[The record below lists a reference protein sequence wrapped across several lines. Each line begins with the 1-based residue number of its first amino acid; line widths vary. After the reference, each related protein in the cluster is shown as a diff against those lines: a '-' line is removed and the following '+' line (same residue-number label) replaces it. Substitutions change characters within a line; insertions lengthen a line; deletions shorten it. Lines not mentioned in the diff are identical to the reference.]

1 MFAGSSDQLKR
12 IIDLKNSL
20 EKAAKKYV
28 ELKHHIVA
36 NDASSSSDSDFEE
49 VEEKDGYEKTVNE
62 NVPIPGLS
70 TGTLFGIKKFDTKAG
85 NQSRWNIW
93 SEENSEMVVLCFLV
107 LLIQG
112 ICYFLC

>member
-20 EKAAKKYV
+20 EKAEKKYT

-49 VEEKDGYEKTVNE
+49 VKEKDGYEKTVHE
-62 NVPIPGLS
+62 DVPIPGS
-70 TGTLFGIKKFDTKAG
+70 SVFGIKKFDTKAG
-85 NQSRWNIW
+85 NQSGWNIW
-93 SEENSEMVVLCFLV
+93 SEENSEMVVLSYLV
-107 LLIQG
+107 LPIQD
-112 ICYFLC
+112 ILLLSH

>member
-28 ELKHHIVA
+28 ELKHYTVP
-36 NDASSSSDSDFEE
+36 NDASNSSDSDFEE

-62 NVPIPGLS
+62 SVPIPGLS
-70 TGTLFGIKKFDTKAG
+70 TGTVYGIKKSDKKAA
-85 NQSRWNIW
+85 NQASWNIW
-93 SEENSEMVVLCFLV
+93 SEENSEMVVLCFLL

-112 ICYFLC
+112 IYLSH